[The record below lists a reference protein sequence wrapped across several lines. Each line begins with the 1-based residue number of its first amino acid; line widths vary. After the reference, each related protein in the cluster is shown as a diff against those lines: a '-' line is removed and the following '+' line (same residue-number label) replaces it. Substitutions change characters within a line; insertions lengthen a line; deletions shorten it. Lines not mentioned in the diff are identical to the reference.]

1 MNKIL
6 LSGDQMYYA
15 FMDAPSSCGK
25 KYVRI
30 CCSDKGVKS
39 AYFCDNKDVEENPNK
54 IAISC
59 MEQLEK
65 YFKGLLFDFDLPLDP
80 DGTDFQKRVWECL
93 CKIGF
98 AQVKSYKQ
106 VALELGGA
114 NYSRAVGYANSKNP
128 VFIIIPCHRVIAND
142 GKLSGYAG
150 GVEIK
155 KWLLD
160 HEKRY
165 QR

>member
-1 MNKIL
+1 MNKFND
-6 LSGDQMYYA
+6 GGNMFYA
-15 FMDAPSSCGK
+15 FMNAPSDCGK

-39 AYFCDNKDVEENPNK
+39 AYFCDDKDIEENPNK
-54 IAISC
+54 IAILC
-59 MEQLEK
+59 MNQLDE

-80 DGTDFQKRVWECL
+80 DGTAFQKRVWEYL
-93 CKIGF
+93 RKIKF
-98 AQVKSYKQ
+98 AQTKSYKQ
-106 VALELGGA
+106 IALELGGA
-114 NYSRAVGYANSKNP
+114 NYSRAVGGANSKNP
-128 VFIIIPCHRVIAND
+128 IFIIIPCHRVIAND

-160 HEKRY
+160 HEKRC